1 MSDFNPVTL
10 FHIFYESVGLWL
22 WPLLFLATLV
32 LYAIVSGLRILRVA
46 GRPATRP
53 LIATVV
59 VGLATA
65 VVFTFL
71 VPFWT
76 HADPGS
82 LSAPVDY
89 VFAFLIALAPAGV
102 VASLVFSLAARRCA
116 AKSEKSA

>member
-10 FHIFYESVGLWL
+10 FHIFYESVGLWF
-22 WPLLFLATLV
+22 WPLLFLAALA

-53 LIATVV
+53 LIAMVM
-59 VGLATA
+59 VGLAAA

-71 VPFWT
+71 VPLWT
-76 HADPGS
+76 HADPGA

-89 VFAFLIALAPAGV
+89 VFAFLLALAPAAV
-102 VASLVFSLAARRCA
+102 IASLVFSLAARRCA
-116 AKSEKSA
+116 AKSGRPA